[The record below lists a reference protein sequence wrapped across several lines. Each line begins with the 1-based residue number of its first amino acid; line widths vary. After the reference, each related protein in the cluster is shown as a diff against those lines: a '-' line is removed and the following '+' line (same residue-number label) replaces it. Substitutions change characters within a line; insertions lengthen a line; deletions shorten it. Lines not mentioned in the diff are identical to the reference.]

1 MYVVLQKR
9 INQLAKKSFFIPQM
23 RIISNSP
30 DIQYNKKKH
39 LLSTQLSLYD
49 AMQSES
55 EQISFLES
63 EALGLMAFSYGAYSD
78 KQSFEHTLECD
89 VRGEVTVQK
98 EIIQVKVGEIKSGKD
113 RKKAIVQCLKRLCIV
128 GSATRFTFENVPI
141 LDLQGE
147 IFTPL
152 TWDQVSQQEV
162 HDVLAEYKLLLP
174 ATENIRIKIIH
185 IS

>member
-1 MYVVLQKR
+1 M
-9 INQLAKKSFFIPQM
+9 
-23 RIISNSP
+23 
-30 DIQYNKKKH
+30 
-39 LLSTQLSLYD
+39 
-49 AMQSES
+49 
-55 EQISFLES
+55 
-63 EALGLMAFSYGAYSD
+63 
-78 KQSFEHTLECD
+78 
-89 VRGEVTVQK
+89 
-98 EIIQVKVGEIKSGKD
+98 
-113 RKKAIVQCLKRLCIV
+113 

-174 ATENIRIKIIH
+174 ATENIRIKIIY